1 MWREG
6 CVQSCHTARIAILPF
21 DDMAEVRKT
30 VLIERSAEQMF
41 RLVDAVEHYPDFL
54 PWCGGTQLIERTD
67 ELTRARLD
75 INYHGVKAH
84 FSTANT
90 KVFPRSM
97 TIHLLEG
104 PFNALDGTWVFT
116 PLGEG
121 ACKIE
126 FNLRYEFS
134 NRLIE
139 KVVGPVFSHIANTFV
154 DAFVKQADRA
164 YGLPGSAQ

>member
-1 MWREG
+1 
-6 CVQSCHTARIAILPF
+6 
-21 DDMAEVRKT
+21 MAEVRKT

-41 RLVDAVEHYPDFL
+41 SLVDGVEHYPEFL
-54 PWCGGTQLIERTD
+54 PWCGGSQVIERSDTV
-67 ELTRARLD
+67 TRARID

-97 TIHLLEG
+97 TIRLVEG
-104 PFNALDGTWVFT
+104 PFNTLDGTWVFT
-116 PLGEG
+116 QLGDC
-121 ACKIE
+121 ASKIE

-134 NRLIE
+134 SRLIE

-154 DAFVKQADRA
+154 DAFVKHADRI
-164 YGLPGSAQ
+164 YGQRV